1 MACLRGRKAAVVS
14 ATGTERRP
22 AAAGQRRGAS
32 SVRRP
37 RWAAGEDELLRRWV
51 AAEGTKWPSL
61 VLAGALPGRTAR
73 GIEWRWTSLV
83 AKGQSLER
91 AGAAETGGEGDRR
104 VTPCQVQET
113 SAAAG
118 AEEPGQAW
126 AEAARHQGAKGSSMQ
141 SLRLNEFAGA
151 IRGNDR
157 RLGHGRAWTAALE
170 TSPVEG
176 ARCTAPREA
185 EKMKAWGV
193 SGRGPTRATLLPR
206 AEQML
211 GRGKAA
217 EAVHIGAQ
225 QKLPTLLAS
234 RAHVPMVSGC
244 AARGT
249 RLMHPKECARL
260 MGISLKSAA
269 WRTASG
275 LMAEQ
280 ALWEATADG
289 LDAHAVRVLW
299 RNAIEMAEAAGYE
312 IGGRALR
319 YAGMFA
325 GALDTIFAGGRA
337 ARWAPSLRYVA
348 VAEKCRRRLEC
359 VGSAYAVPM
368 EGRFALASEMADR
381 WSGQLDVMSVT
392 PSCKKLS
399 SAPRMLGGAVQA
411 ARRKREGRK
420 QLLADVACA
429 RRVMERCKPTIVM
442 IEETACLHSHHAEL
456 YAELQS
462 ELASWPYEWRHGL
475 VDCADLGAAH
485 HRRRVLWVGVR
496 RADAAEC

>member
-1 MACLRGRKAAVVS
+1 M
-14 ATGTERRP
+14 
-22 AAAGQRRGAS
+22 
-32 SVRRP
+32 
-37 RWAAGEDELLRRWV
+37 
-51 AAEGTKWPSL
+51 
-61 VLAGALPGRTAR
+61 
-73 GIEWRWTSLV
+73 
-83 AKGQSLER
+83 
-91 AGAAETGGEGDRR
+91 
-104 VTPCQVQET
+104 
-113 SAAAG
+113 
-118 AEEPGQAW
+118 
-126 AEAARHQGAKGSSMQ
+126 QG
-141 SLRLNEFAGA
+141 LRLNELAGT
-151 IRGNDR
+151 IRSNDRRLGHGRAWTAALETSPVEGARCTAPREAEKMKAWGVSGRGPTRATLLPRAEQMLGRGKAAEAVHIGAQQKLPTLLASRAHVPMVSGCAARGTRLMHPKECARLMGISLKSAAWRTASGLMANELAGTIRSNDR

-399 SAPRMLGGAVQA
+399 SAPRMLGGAAQA

-496 RADAAEC
+496 RAGAAVC